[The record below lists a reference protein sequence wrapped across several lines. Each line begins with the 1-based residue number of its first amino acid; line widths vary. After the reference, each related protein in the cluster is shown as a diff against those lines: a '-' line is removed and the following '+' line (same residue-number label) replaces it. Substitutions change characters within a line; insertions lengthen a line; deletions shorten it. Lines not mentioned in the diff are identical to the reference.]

1 MSVVPQA
8 PLCMGFS
15 RQEYWSR
22 LPFPSQG
29 DLPNLGM
36 EPASPAL
43 AGRFFTIEPAGKP
56 LLIRFRVCIFS
67 KNFKVM
73 SSPVVCHI
81 MGYMMSICKV
91 VSELLTY
98 VPVKNMLLTKAQYL
112 VQFFSSQT

>member
-1 MSVVPQA
+1 
-8 PLCMGFS
+8 MGFS

-22 LPFPSQG
+22 LPFPSRG
-29 DLPNLGM
+29 DLPYLGM

-56 LLIRFRVCIFS
+56 FLIRFRVCIFS

-81 MGYMMSICKV
+81 MGYVMSICKV

-98 VPVKNMLLTKAQYL
+98 VPVKNTFLTKAQYL